1 MSGPGILAGG
11 FGGARWQVGLWPV
24 AERAGRR
31 YALDAEEASG
41 DGEWPVV
48 EVTEHGV
55 DRVGTSFLR
64 FLHVLCAELAAGS
77 AVGDV
82 AIALAETRCQR
93 DPGHADHWLD
103 LAELL
108 EAAGRAAEIDATL
121 AAALRAATPATPAL
135 MLAIGMRAVRASSHE
150 GPSRVEAEE
159 KALRAFRD
167 AIALEPVGAR
177 DDDARLDAAA
187 LVFVLAAERG
197 DAVTAAAARALLGES
212 TSATAAFWRG
222 EALAALAED
231 GAAPV
236 PPVGALALRIV
247 AMLEPDDRDLPRL
260 QAPTAELRAGLRRLK
275 EGRDALEAG
284 QAEAAVRSARA
295 AIATPELATLGAAQ
309 AFLAE
314 ALNAARDPGA
324 AAAAQRATEINPT
337 LVDGWRELGDAQLEA
352 GALKEAEAA
361 FRRVVSMDTTYGLGY
376 AKLAQVLLEQAR
388 TLEALEAIGEAAR
401 RGGDPFFI
409 AAIRGDIYA
418 EMERHPEAAEAYDQ
432 ALAIDPED
440 HWALHQAA
448 LEHGFAGHQGRASEL
463 FQAALDHDRDGC
475 HQTLVD
481 YGDHLRRI
489 GRIGDAVKLYRR
501 AVAAVP
507 GEHGME
513 ADAARG
519 RARAAR
525 RAERIA
531 ASSERWRRR
540 LALIPALSRKRERE
554 ESALR
559 GADRAAG
566 GSGVGWG
573 ANPVCPR
580 KTRIYEAGGSTTLNT
595 VPPPGGQ
602 VTVTSP
608 PDSRASWRE
617 IARPRPSDVPDAFG
631 LAATLVL

>member
-1 MSGPGILAGG
+1 MGVSPPPGLATFLAAHDGGVLAPDARLLTIDEAVTRLGGGGAGG
-11 FGGARWQVGLWPV
+11 GGRWQAGLWPV

-77 AVGDV
+77 ASGDA
-82 AIALAETRCQR
+82 AIALAETRCRR

-108 EAAGRAAEIDATL
+108 EAAGRTAEIDATL

-135 MLAIGMRAVRASSHE
+135 MLAIGMRSVRAGDNE
-150 GPSRVEAEE
+150 G
-159 KALRAFRD
+159 ALRAFKD

-197 DAVTAAAARALLGES
+197 DAVTAGAARALLGES

-222 EALAALAED
+222 EALGALAED
-231 GAAPV
+231 GDKPI

-260 QAPTAELRAGLRRLK
+260 QAPSRDLRAGLRRLK

-284 QAEAAVRSARA
+284 QADAAVRAVRA
-295 AIATPELATLGAAQ
+295 ALATPDLAELGAAQ

-314 ALNAARDPGA
+314 SLNAARDPGA
-324 AAAAQRATEINPT
+324 VEAAKRATEINPT

-352 GALKEAEAA
+352 GELKEAEAA

-481 YGDHLRRI
+481 YGDHLRRM

-507 GEHGME
+507 GEPDWKQTLRE
-513 ADAARG
+513 
-519 RARAAR
+519 
-525 RAERIA
+525 AER
-531 ASSERWRRR
+531 E
-540 LALIPALSRKRERE
+540 L
-554 ESALR
+554 
-559 GADRAAG
+559 
-566 GSGVGWG
+566 
-573 ANPVCPR
+573 
-580 KTRIYEAGGSTTLNT
+580 
-595 VPPPGGQ
+595 
-602 VTVTSP
+602 
-608 PDSRASWRE
+608 
-617 IARPRPSDVPDAFG
+617 
-631 LAATLVL
+631 LAAPN

>member
-1 MSGPGILAGG
+1 MLDEAAARVSGGAGRIAGG
-11 FGGARWQVGLWPV
+11 ASARWQVGLWPV

-77 AVGDV
+77 ASGDA
-82 AIALAETRCQR
+82 AIALAETRCRR

-108 EAAGRAAEIDATL
+108 EAAGRTAEIDATL

-135 MLAIGMRAVRASSHE
+135 MLAIGMRSVRAGDNE
-150 GPSRVEAEE
+150 G
-159 KALRAFRD
+159 ALRAFKD

-197 DAVTAAAARALLGES
+197 DAVTAGAARALLGES

-222 EALAALAED
+222 EALGALAED
-231 GAAPV
+231 GDKPI

-260 QAPTAELRAGLRRLK
+260 QAPSRDLRAGLRRLK

-284 QAEAAVRSARA
+284 QADAAVRAVRA
-295 AIATPELATLGAAQ
+295 ALATPDLAELGAAQ

-314 ALNAARDPGA
+314 SLNAARDPGA
-324 AAAAQRATEINPT
+324 VEAAKRATEINPT

-352 GALKEAEAA
+352 GELKEAEAA

-481 YGDHLRRI
+481 YGDHLRRM

-507 GEHGME
+507 GEPDWKQTLRE
-513 ADAARG
+513 
-519 RARAAR
+519 
-525 RAERIA
+525 AER
-531 ASSERWRRR
+531 E
-540 LALIPALSRKRERE
+540 L
-554 ESALR
+554 
-559 GADRAAG
+559 
-566 GSGVGWG
+566 
-573 ANPVCPR
+573 
-580 KTRIYEAGGSTTLNT
+580 
-595 VPPPGGQ
+595 
-602 VTVTSP
+602 
-608 PDSRASWRE
+608 
-617 IARPRPSDVPDAFG
+617 
-631 LAATLVL
+631 LAAPN